1 MPLSAIAK
9 GDPGA
14 LLVIDMLPLTLPVA
28 VGAKRA
34 VNDALCPALI
44 VTGAVIPLMLNPVPE
59 TLAAEIVTLP
69 VPVLFNVTV
78 ADPLLPTTTLPKLT
92 LAGLALNPPCV
103 PVPLNASASGEFE
116 ASLVTVTVPLAAP
129 ADWGAN

>member
-1 MPLSAIAK
+1 VPLSAIAN

-14 LLVIDMLPLTLPVA
+14 LLVIDILPLALPA
-28 VGAKRA
+28 ATGAKPA

-44 VTGAVIPLMLNPVPE
+44 VTGVDIPLMLNPVPE

-78 ADPLLPTTTLPKLT
+78 ADALLPTSTLPKLT
-92 LAGLALNPPCV
+92 LAGLALSPPCV
-103 PVPLNASASGEFE
+103 PVPLSAIASGEFE
-116 ASLVTVTVPLAAP
+116 ASLVTVSVPLAAP
-129 ADWGAN
+129 ADCDAN

>member
-1 MPLSAIAK
+1 VPLSAIAR

-14 LLVIDMLPLTLPVA
+14 LLVIDMLPLTLPVT

-34 VNDALCPALI
+34 VNDAFCPPLI
-44 VTGAVIPLMLNPVPE
+44 VTGAVIPLMLHPVPE

-78 ADPLLPTTTLPKLT
+78 ADPLLPTAT
-92 LAGLALNPPCV
+92 
-103 PVPLNASASGEFE
+103 
-116 ASLVTVTVPLAAP
+116 
-129 ADWGAN
+129 

>member
-1 MPLSAIAK
+1 MPLNPIAK

-14 LLVIDMLPLTLPVA
+14 LLVTDMLPLTLPAA
-28 VGAKRA
+28 VGAKPA

-59 TLAAEIVTLP
+59 TPAAEIVMLV

-78 ADPLLPTTTLPKLT
+78 ADPLPPTGTLPKPMLV
-92 LAGLALNPPCV
+92 GLALSPPCV
-103 PVPLNASASGEFE
+103 PVPLIETDRGEFE
-116 ASLVTVTVPLAAP
+116 ASLVTVSVPLAVP
-129 ADWGAN
+129 ADCGAN